1 MGPLPQKLIHLLND
15 HEVAETLGASVATV
29 RRWRLMKQGPRFL
42 KVGALCRYRV
52 EDIAEWLESL
62 PSGGGK

>member
-1 MGPLPQKLIHLLND
+1 MGTLPQRLIHLLNE
-15 HEVAETLGASVATV
+15 HEVAEMLGVSVATI
-29 RRWRLMKQGPRFL
+29 RRWRLLKQGPRYL